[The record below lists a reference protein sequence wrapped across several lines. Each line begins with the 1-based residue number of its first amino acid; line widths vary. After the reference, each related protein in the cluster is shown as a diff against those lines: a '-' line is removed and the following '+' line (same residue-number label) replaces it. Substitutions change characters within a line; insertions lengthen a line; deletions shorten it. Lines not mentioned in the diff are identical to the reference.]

1 MKIHPIP
8 GGIHPSYMKEL
19 SSEQA
24 IVPLPMPARLYVP
37 LQQHIGAP
45 AEPLVKV
52 GDLVRKG
59 QPLALGSGAIS
70 AAQHAPT
77 SGKVVEIG
85 DLTAPHPSGLPQT
98 TIVIEPDGQDAWG
111 DLPAPI
117 ADPFAATPQTI
128 RERVAQSGVVGMGG
142 AAFPAAVKLDLA
154 NRYQLDTLL
163 INGAECEPY
172 LTCDDRVMREYAAE
186 VVDGAR
192 LMAHALTVDQAI
204 IAVEDN
210 KPQAIAAL
218 RAVVAEPADGLP
230 AVSVVAVPV
239 QYPMGSERHLVLA
252 VTGREAPARKLTADV
267 GVVVH
272 NVATARAVHQSV
284 RHGRPLTARVVTV
297 SGGAVR
303 QPKNIEVPIGTR
315 VGELIDFCGGFVG
328 TPLRLIN
335 GGPMMGQ
342 PLPGLDVPVVKGS
355 SGVLALTAAEVNEQA
370 ENPCVR
376 CGSCVSIC
384 PCGLVPVELA
394 SYIRHDKIE
403 GAEKLGVGDCMS
415 CGSCSWVCP
424 SHIPLSQYFG
434 YAKGVIAARQRES
447 RKLEQTRV
455 LAEARTQRLEKEA
468 AERKAAAAA
477 RRAAMNK
484 DKNNEVTA

>member
-1 MKIHPIP
+1 MRNLDLFSLSLFVAICETRSISRAAERMNIVASAASRRVGLLEHEAGLPLLIRRPHGVEPTSAGLIVLRYARDVMHLGQKVEA
-8 GGIHPSYMKEL
+8 EL
-19 SSEQA
+19 EDH
-24 IVPLPMPARLYVP
+24 R
-37 LQQHIGAP
+37 
-45 AEPLVKV
+45 
-52 GDLVRKG
+52 
-59 QPLALGSGAIS
+59 SGA
-70 AAQHAPT
+70 
-77 SGKVVEIG
+77 SG
-85 DLTAPHPSGLPQT
+85 
-98 TIVIEPDGQDAWG
+98 
-111 DLPAPI
+111 
-117 ADPFAATPQTI
+117 TI
-128 RERVAQSGVVGMGG
+128 RVYASSSVLVECLAADL
-142 AAFPAAVKLDLA
+142 AAFAKEQPAIKIDLEE
-154 NRYQLDTLL
+154 RPSIDTL
-163 INGAECEPY
+163 E
-172 LTCDDRVMREYAAE
+172 
-186 VVDGAR
+186 
-192 LMAHALTVDQAI
+192 AL
-204 IAVEDN
+204 
-210 KPQAIAAL
+210 
-218 RAVVAEPADGLP
+218 
-230 AVSVVAVPV
+230 
-239 QYPMGSERHLVLA
+239 Y
-252 VTGREAPARKLTADV
+252 RKQADV

-272 NVATARAVHQSV
+272 NVATARAVHQAV